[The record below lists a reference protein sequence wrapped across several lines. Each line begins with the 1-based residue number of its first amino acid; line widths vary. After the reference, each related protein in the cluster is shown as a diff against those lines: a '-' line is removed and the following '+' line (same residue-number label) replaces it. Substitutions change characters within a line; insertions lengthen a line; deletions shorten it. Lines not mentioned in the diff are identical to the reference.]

1 MVISQSGKSQEISK
15 KDTLMSHTQPDV
27 FGPSV
32 NSVDELQTEGDKW
45 VTLHPTV
52 LLPSIPDFESI
63 QTPHR
68 CAR

>member
-1 MVISQSGKSQEISK
+1 MVISQSGKSQEIWK

-32 NSVDELQTEGDKW
+32 NSVDELQTEEGQLGDF
-45 VTLHPTV
+45 
-52 LLPSIPDFESI
+52 LPNRPDTCYTRFGI
-63 QTPHR
+63 GTNAHR